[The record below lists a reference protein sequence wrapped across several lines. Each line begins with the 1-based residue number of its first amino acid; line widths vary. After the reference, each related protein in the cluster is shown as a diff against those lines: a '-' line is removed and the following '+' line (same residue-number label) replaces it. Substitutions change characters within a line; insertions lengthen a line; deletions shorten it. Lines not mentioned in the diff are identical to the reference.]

1 VKCGAHGLLSIS
13 SIVKY
18 VCGYGHGRVTVT
30 DVTSINAV
38 TWHVLKME
46 LVFQIYCF
54 IWVGKKSILK
64 SAVEHKQL
72 QP

>member
-1 VKCGAHGLLSIS
+1 MKCGAHGLLSIA

-18 VCGYGHGRVTVT
+18 ECGYGNDRVSVT

-46 LVFQIYCF
+46 LVFQIYSL
-54 IWVGKKSILK
+54 IWVGRKSILK
-64 SAVEHKQL
+64 SAIEHKQ
-72 QP
+72 